1 MAGRHGNK
9 GTVSVVVPEED
20 MPYMPDGTP
29 IDILLSPM
37 GVPSRMN
44 IGQVLELHLGFACGG
59 SRTRVLKQVRTNFSG
74 CSLWSGFPRG
84 GVHKQPPPS
93 GSFICHAMLK
103 ALHSHVH
110 C

>member
-1 MAGRHGNK
+1 MS
-9 GTVSVVVPEED
+9 VSVTFVKK
-20 MPYMPDGTP
+20 
-29 IDILLSPM
+29 SPQA
-37 GVPSRMN
+37 
-44 IGQVLELHLGFACGG
+44 IGSLRRRGGGGG

-74 CSLWSGFPRG
+74 CSLWSEFPRG